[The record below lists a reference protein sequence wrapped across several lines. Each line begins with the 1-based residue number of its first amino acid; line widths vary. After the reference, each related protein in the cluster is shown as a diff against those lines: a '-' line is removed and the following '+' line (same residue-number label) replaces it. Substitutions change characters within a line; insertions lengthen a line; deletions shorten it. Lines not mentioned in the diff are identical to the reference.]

1 MWETFFL
8 KNHTQHRVYCNSL
21 LRCDYRRQSPV
32 LFQNIFKFCTFFTKF
47 SNILPFFWKIAPI
60 PLLSRINLV
69 NCGGDPLGI
78 TRPLFTK
85 WRLNSLK
92 SYTVCFYCMP
102 SLGSLKLSCRKLA
115 FTSYKVFFFLKKKK
129 RERALELVSLPHFLH
144 NFWQLTD
151 CRYFMRYCK
160 IYLNCSCFF
169 NQVVMS

>member
-8 KNHTQHRVYCNSL
+8 KNHTQHRVYSNSL
-21 LRCDYRRQSPV
+21 LRYDYRRQSPV

-115 FTSYKVFFFLKKKK
+115 FTSYKVFFFFKKK
-129 RERALELVSLPHFLH
+129 RRSLEIFSLPHFLH
-144 NFWQLTD
+144 DFWKKHFCCYILITD
-151 CRYFMRYCK
+151 QISLSGCL
-160 IYLNCSCFF
+160 YLWDIG
-169 NQVVMS
+169 